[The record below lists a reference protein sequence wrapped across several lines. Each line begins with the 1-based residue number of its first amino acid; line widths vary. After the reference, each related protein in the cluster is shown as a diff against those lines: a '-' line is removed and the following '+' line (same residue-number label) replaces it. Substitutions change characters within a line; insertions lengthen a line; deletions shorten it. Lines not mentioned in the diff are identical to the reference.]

1 MATQTIKQFKFGDNI
16 YQFKDAVSGY
26 TTEHYNAK
34 NIFTHDEAEEGQSIV
49 DMASVPNEHVCLRLI
64 ENNTIRSSH
73 NIVGAGAIRVITD
86 QNGNIIITSESE
98 GESGGT
104 ILSAQIQATSPVV
117 SSNGGVQTSTFAT
130 TISLADYYGD
140 TKNPYNAKSAHYVL
154 IGPTSGSAA
163 PTFRALAVSDIPD
176 LSGTYL
182 TANSTLNAAKVS
194 GTLPTSTYTNT
205 TYSNATNS
213 VSGLVQPWIYHS
225 AASVGTGG
233 TSSAAV
239 TVNEA
244 STTEGRY
251 YAVETDVNGRLF
263 VNVPWT
269 DTNIDTHYTA
279 NLYTGAS
286 ASAMANAA
294 ASGNVY
300 LNLVENNTVRNSH
313 LISSAG
319 GTTISSDISG
329 NVTISSLK
337 KYSLSAVLTA
347 ANWSNNS
354 QSITATGV
362 DGTNTVFIT
371 AAQGSKDEYRNCQV
385 QCTTQASNSLT
396 FSCVTVPSN
405 DIIINI
411 TALTD

>member
-1 MATQTIKQFKFGDNI
+1 MATHTIKQFKFGDDI

-34 NIFTHDEAEEGQSIV
+34 NVIASSATGQS
-49 DMASVPNEHVCLRLI
+49 DTTTALTNGHVYLNLI
-64 ENNTIRSSH
+64 ENETVRSSH
-73 NIVGAGAIRVITD
+73 NIVGAGVISVITD
-86 QNGNIIITSESE
+86 ANGNLVITSDTE
-98 GESGGT
+98 GEGGGT
-104 ILSAQIQATSPVV
+104 IISAQIQATSPVV
-117 SSNGGVQTSTFAT
+117 SSDNSVQTSTFAT

-140 TKNPYNAKSAHYVL
+140 TKNPYSAKSAHQVL
-154 IGPTSGSAA
+154 IGPTSGSAV

-182 TANSTLNAAKVS
+182 TANSTLNASKVS
-194 GTLPTSTYTNT
+194 GTLPASTYTNT

-225 AASVGTGG
+225 VASVGTGG
-233 TSSAAV
+233 TNSTAV

-244 STTEGRY
+244 STTEGKY

-286 ASAMANAA
+286 ASATVNEA

-300 LNLVENNTVRNSH
+300 LNLVENNTIRNSH
-313 LISSAG
+313 LISGAG
-319 GTTISSDISG
+319 GTTVSSDESG

-337 KYSLSAVLTA
+337 KYSLSVVLPVE
-347 ANWSNNS
+347 NWSNNS
-354 QSITATGV
+354 QSVSATGV

-371 AAQGSKDEYRNCQV
+371 AAQSSKDEYRNCQI

-396 FSCVTVPSN
+396 FSCTTVPSS
-405 DIIINI
+405 DIVINV

>member
-1 MATQTIKQFKFGDNI
+1 MATHTIKQFKFGDDI

-34 NIFTHDEAEEGQSIV
+34 NVIASSATGQS
-49 DMASVPNEHVCLRLI
+49 DTTTALTNGHVYLNLI
-64 ENNTIRSSH
+64 ENETVRSSH
-73 NIVGAGAIRVITD
+73 NIVGAGVISVITD
-86 QNGNIIITSESE
+86 ANGNLVITSDTE
-98 GESGGT
+98 GEGGGT
-104 ILSAQIQATSPVV
+104 IISAQIQATSPVV
-117 SSNGGVQTSTFAT
+117 SSDNSVQTSTFAT

-140 TKNPYNAKSAHYVL
+140 TKNPYSAKSAHYVL
-154 IGPTSGSAA
+154 AGPTSGSAA

-182 TANSTLNAAKVS
+182 TANSTLNATKVS
-194 GTLPTSTYTNT
+194 GTLPASTYTNT

-213 VSGLVQPWIYHS
+213 ISGLVQPWIYHS

-269 DTNIDTHYTA
+269 DTNIDTHYIA

-286 ASAMANAA
+286 ASATANTAA
-294 ASGNVY
+294 NGNVY
-300 LNLVENNTVRNSH
+300 LNLVENNTIRNSH
-313 LISSAG
+313 LISGAG
-319 GTTISSDISG
+319 GTTISSDGSG

-337 KYSLSAVLTA
+337 KYSLSVVLSA
-347 ANWSNNS
+347 ENWANNS
-354 QSITATGV
+354 QSVNVAGV

-371 AAQGSKDEYRNCQV
+371 AVQSSKDEYRNCQV
-385 QCTTQASNSLT
+385 QCVTQASNSLT
-396 FSCVTVPSN
+396 FSCVTVPSS
-405 DIIINI
+405 DIIINV

>member
-1 MATQTIKQFKFGDNI
+1 MATHTIKQFKFGDNI

-34 NIFTHDEAEEGQSIV
+34 NVIASSATGQS
-49 DMASVPNEHVCLRLI
+49 DTTTALTNGHVYLNLI
-64 ENNTIRSSH
+64 ENETVRSSH
-73 NIVGAGAIRVITD
+73 NIVGAGVISVITD
-86 QNGNIIITSESE
+86 ANGNLVITSDTE
-98 GESGGT
+98 GEGGGT
-104 ILSAQIQATSPVV
+104 IISAQIQATSPVV
-117 SSNGGVQTSTFAT
+117 SSDNSVQTSTFAT

-140 TKNPYNAKSAHYVL
+140 TKNPYSAKSAHYVL
-154 IGPTSGSAA
+154 IGPTSGTAA

-182 TANSTLNAAKVS
+182 TANSTLNASKVS
-194 GTLPTSTYTNT
+194 GTLPASTYTNT

-286 ASAMANAA
+286 ANATANGAA
-294 ASGNVY
+294 NGNIY
-300 LNLVENNTVRNSH
+300 LNLVENNTIRNSH
-313 LISSAG
+313 LISGAG
-319 GTTISSDISG
+319 GTTVSSDGSG

-371 AAQGSKDEYRNCQV
+371 AAQSSKEEYRNCQI

-396 FSCVTVPSN
+396 FSCVTIPSN
-405 DIIINI
+405 DIVINI

>member
-1 MATQTIKQFKFGDNI
+1 MATHTIKQFKFGDDI

-34 NIFTHDEAEEGQSIV
+34 NVIAGSSTGQSDTTTALQNGEV
-49 DMASVPNEHVCLRLI
+49 YLNLV
-64 ENNTIRSSH
+64 ENATVRSSH
-73 NIVGAGAIRVITD
+73 GIVGAGAIRVVTD
-86 QNGNIIITSESE
+86 ANGNLVITSSSE
-98 GESGGT
+98 GDEGGT

-117 SSNGGVQTSTFAT
+117 SSDSGIQTSTFAT
-130 TISLADYYGD
+130 TISLADAYGD
-140 TKNPYNAKSAHYVL
+140 TKNPYGEKNAHYVL
-154 IGPTSGSAA
+154 IGPTSGTAA

-182 TANSTLNAAKVS
+182 TANSTLDASKVS
-194 GTLPTSTYTNT
+194 GTLPSSTYIDT
-205 TYSNATNS
+205 TYNNATNS
-213 VSGLVQPWIYHS
+213 ISGLVKPWVYHS

-233 TSSAAV
+233 TSSDAV
-239 TVNEA
+239 TVNEVS
-244 STTEGRY
+244 STNERY

-279 NLYTGAS
+279 NLYTGAN

-313 LISSAG
+313 LISGAG
-319 GTTISSDISG
+319 GTTVSSDGSG
-329 NVTISSLK
+329 NMTISSLK
-337 KYSLSAVLTA
+337 KYSLSVVLPVE
-347 ANWSNNS
+347 NWSNNS
-354 QSITATGV
+354 QSVNATGV

-371 AAQGSKDEYRNCQV
+371 AAQSSKDEYRNCQV
-385 QCTTQASNSLT
+385 QCITQASNSLT
-396 FSCVTVPSN
+396 FSCTTVPSN
-405 DIIINI
+405 DIVINI

>member
-1 MATQTIKQFKFGDNI
+1 MATHTIKQFKFGDEI

-34 NIFTHDEAEEGQSIV
+34 NVIASSATGQS
-49 DMASVPNEHVCLRLI
+49 DTTTALTNGHVYLNLI
-64 ENNTIRSSH
+64 ENETVRSSH
-73 NIVGAGAIRVITD
+73 NIIGAGVISVITD
-86 QNGNIIITSESE
+86 ANGNLVITSDTE
-98 GESGGT
+98 GEGGGT
-104 ILSAQIQATSPVV
+104 IISAQIQATSPVV
-117 SSNGGVQTSTFAT
+117 SSDNSVQTSTFAT
-130 TISLADYYGD
+130 TISLADAYGD
-140 TKNPYNAKSAHYVL
+140 TKNPYGAKSAHQVL

-182 TANSTLNAAKVS
+182 TANSTLDATKVS

-313 LISSAG
+313 LISGAG
-319 GTTISSDISG
+319 GTTVSSDGSG
-329 NVTISSLK
+329 SVTISSLK

-354 QSITATGV
+354 QSVTATGV

-371 AAQGSKDEYRNCQV
+371 AAQSSKEEYRNCQV

-405 DIIINI
+405 DIVINI